1 MGSRTETP
9 LGVIRFLIYY
19 STPTG
24 PRKRM
29 ACPECQINLAFFH
42 RILEA
47 NTQNRHHCEDAEEGD
62 VAMGVNESVKDGVRV

>member
-24 PRKRM
+24 PWKRM
-29 ACPECQINLAFFH
+29 GCPECQINWVFFH
-42 RILEA
+42 HILEA
-47 NTQNRHHCEDAEEGD
+47 NTQNRQHCEAVEEGA
-62 VAMGVNESVKDGVRV
+62 VGMGVNESVKDGVRV